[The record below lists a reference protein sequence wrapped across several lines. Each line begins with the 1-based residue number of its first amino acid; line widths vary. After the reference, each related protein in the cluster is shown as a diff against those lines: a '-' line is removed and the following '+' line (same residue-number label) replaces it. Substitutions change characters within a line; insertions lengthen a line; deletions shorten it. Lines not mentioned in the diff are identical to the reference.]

1 MAKFVNKNRLRYF
14 IPGVLL
20 AGLLLLGMIVLR
32 EYLLTLTWALIIAY
46 VMWPP
51 YRFLRRRLKNNA
63 TVSAAVMTA
72 IIAAVISL
80 AAYGLV
86 VMLQDELKIAY
97 KTVTDN
103 FTQDDYRLPEF
114 LRRIP
119 WLGDYVQHAMNRLT
133 GDRAGM
139 PDQLADLVRQWIG
152 EIAKFLGGLGH
163 NVLKLGVIMVT
174 VFFCFRDGDEI
185 VRQIHLG
192 LVRFLGEYQNVYL
205 QAAGNTTRAV
215 VYGLVLAAAGQ
226 GLLAGF
232 GYAFAG
238 VKAPLLFGAM
248 TALLALIPMGATLVW
263 LPISILLIFTN
274 QYWQGIGLLLWGIFA
289 VSTIDNVIRPLV
301 ISGASK
307 VPFLVVMFGVLGG
320 LASFGAVGLFLG
332 PVILAVLL
340 SVWQAWLKQQR
351 QEEKE

>member
-1 MAKFVNKNRLRYF
+1 
-14 IPGVLL
+14 
-20 AGLLLLGMIVLR
+20 
-32 EYLLTLTWALIIAY
+32 
-46 VMWPP
+46 MWPP
-51 YRFLRRRLKNNA
+51 YRFLRRRLKNKA
-63 TVSAAVMTA
+63 TLSAAVMTA

-86 VMLQDELKIAY
+86 VMLQDELEIAVQ
-97 KTVTDN
+97 TLTEN
-103 FTQDDYRLPEF
+103 LGRNTFRLPEF

-119 WLGDYVQHAMNRLT
+119 LLGDYVQHAIDRMT
-133 GDRAGM
+133 GDRAGIA
-139 PDQLADLVRQWIG
+139 DQLAEWARQWIG
-152 EIAKFLGGLGH
+152 AFAKFLGGIGH
-163 NVLKLGVIMVT
+163 NVLKLGVILVT

-185 VRQIHLG
+185 VRQLYLG
-192 LVRFLGEYQNVYL
+192 LVRFLGKYRNVYL

-238 VKAPLLFGAM
+238 VKAPVLFGAI

-263 LPISILLIFTN
+263 LPISILLIVMN
-274 QYWQGIGLLLWGIFA
+274 QHWQGIGLFLWGLLA

-340 SVWQAWLKQQR
+340 SVWQAWLTQQR
-351 QEEKE
+351 QENETE